1 MWALFDLRPIPSYH
15 KGFIALLG
23 DAAHATTPHQGA
35 GAGQA
40 LEDALV
46 LATLLENDNVRSVS
60 DIPAIFKLYSQ
71 VRKVRSQKVVATSR
85 AIGETYAFQGPSGSD
100 VEAIRTDLL
109 QQFQWIWQESMD
121 EQVEHARNLLGSMM

>member
-40 LEDALV
+40 LEDALI
-46 LATLLENDNVRSVS
+46 LGTLLEKDNVHSVS
-60 DIPAIFKLYSQ
+60 DIPAIFKVYSQ
-71 VRKVRSQKVVATSR
+71 VRKDRSQKVVATSR
-85 AIGETYAFQGPSGSD
+85 AIGETYAFQGPSGSN
-100 VEAIRTDLL
+100 VKAMREDLL

-121 EQVEHARNLLGSMM
+121 AQVELARKLLGDLM